1 MRDVRSR
8 FLIAASAL
16 IAAASGAAA
25 APGAPAPG
33 REPSAIHRV
42 GDDGAGIRREQRDA
56 DGRGV
61 VVDAPAAR
69 VDTRGPVSVD
79 APGTHVGVHRGHV
92 RVIAPF
98 VDLWIPR

>member
-1 MRDVRSR
+1 
-8 FLIAASAL
+8 
-16 IAAASGAAA
+16 
-25 APGAPAPG
+25 
-33 REPSAIHRV
+33 
-42 GDDGAGIRREQRDA
+42 
-56 DGRGV
+56 